1 MNIKK
6 LLASTFALLICCE
19 LVSTPQI
26 TDSINSIIASS
37 EDMYSGSCGENATF
51 SFDEATGTLTI
62 SGTGDMDST
71 NNWQD
76 YAESIKSIIIEDDI
90 TSIGMYAFYNCTSL
104 TEITIP
110 NSIVSIGDSAFG
122 NCTSLTEITIPDS
135 VNHIAYAAFDN
146 TPFIDNYPDDL
157 IILGSV
163 LYKYQGNDAT
173 VTIPNSIT
181 SISSC
186 AFGYCTSLES
196 ITIPNSVTS
205 IGDCAFEDCTSLESI
220 TIPNSVT
227 SIGYCAFKD
236 CTSLKEI
243 NIPNSVTLIGMC
255 AFRNCTS
262 LTEITIPNSVTCI
275 GIELFRDCE
284 NLKKV
289 TISNSV
295 ESIGEF
301 AFGNCISLTEII
313 IPDSVNYIAYAAFDN
328 TPFIDNY
335 HDDLIIL
342 GSVLYKY
349 QGNDAIVTI
358 PNSVTSIGY
367 GAFEDCTSLKEINIP
382 NSVTSIDECAFYC
395 CTSLKKIT
403 IPNSITWIGALSL
416 GYNEY
421 NYITQKRD
429 KIEDFTIYGFKG
441 STAETYATEN
451 DFNFIAIDN
460 DTQPTTKDIL
470 KLKKYI
476 LGISNDITNLDFNQD
491 NNVNIL
497 DLNVA
502 KQSILY

>member
-71 NNWQD
+71 NDWQD

-135 VNHIAYAAFDN
+135 VND
-146 TPFIDNYPDDL
+146 
-157 IILGSV
+157 
-163 LYKYQGNDAT
+163 
-173 VTIPNSIT
+173 
-181 SISSC
+181 
-186 AFGYCTSLES
+186 
-196 ITIPNSVTS
+196 
-205 IGDCAFEDCTSLESI
+205 
-220 TIPNSVT
+220 
-227 SIGYCAFKD
+227 
-236 CTSLKEI
+236 
-243 NIPNSVTLIGMC
+243 
-255 AFRNCTS
+255 
-262 LTEITIPNSVTCI
+262 
-275 GIELFRDCE
+275 
-284 NLKKV
+284 
-289 TISNSV
+289 
-295 ESIGEF
+295 
-301 AFGNCISLTEII
+301 
-313 IPDSVNYIAYAAFDN
+313 IAYAAFDN

-367 GAFEDCTSLKEINIP
+367 GAFEDCTSLTEINIP

-403 IPNSITWIGALSL
+403 IPNSVTWIGALSL